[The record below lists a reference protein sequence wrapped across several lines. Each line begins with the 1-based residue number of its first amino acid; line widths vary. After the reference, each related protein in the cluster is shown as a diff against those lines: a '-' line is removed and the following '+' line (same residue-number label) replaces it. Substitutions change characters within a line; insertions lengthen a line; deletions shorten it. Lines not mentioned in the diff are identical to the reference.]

1 MTYNLTASSNLE
13 NQTLSELFNTTFI
26 DPNDQNIYTLSDAW
40 KEQTEYSSYYP
51 DSVRL
56 DLGGFKSGP
65 GL

>member
-1 MTYNLTASSNLE
+1 LTAASSAHSN
-13 NQTLSELFNTTFI
+13 LSELFNATFI
-26 DPNDQNIYTLSDAW
+26 DPNDENIYTLSNAW